1 MYADL
6 KKEKQK
12 SEDNFKK
19 DTESLKKQK
28 AVLESEL
35 LTAGKVTK
43 NKDEERMVI
52 LRIFDGMQE
61 VMSKIN
67 NLTTSQNN
75 TVKEYQCG
83 VCNYKSNDNDD
94 LKKHRQTQHEE
105 VVIYN
110 YSCNICDK
118 KFLDLDS
125 LNEHKRCHVK
135 KLKCKDCLFKADS
148 KEELDEHTRRRHRV
162 N

>member
-1 MYADL
+1 MNTSLHHAVIQEKDGEVERLKALHEKEISDLKSLSTDNSDLNLKRLKKMYADL

-67 NLTTSQNN
+67 NLTTS
-75 TVKEYQCG
+75 
-83 VCNYKSNDNDD
+83 
-94 LKKHRQTQHEE
+94 
-105 VVIYN
+105 
-110 YSCNICDK
+110 
-118 KFLDLDS
+118 
-125 LNEHKRCHVK
+125 
-135 KLKCKDCLFKADS
+135 
-148 KEELDEHTRRRHRV
+148 
-162 N
+162 